1 MEILKTKEFWYFLIP
16 VLSGFVI
23 YFLGKNKKAERKH
36 LLILFRANQ
45 KLSKKIQEELAVFI
59 EEFDASNAI
68 AFPER
73 NITYG
78 ECLDTMSEEYKL
90 NLSDEQFGIIRR
102 RKLSKPTL
110 LSLTASLEKQN
121 EALRLL
127 EIDMKMVIKKVRK
140 I

>member
-1 MEILKTKEFWYFLIP
+1 MEILKTKEFWYFFIP

-23 YFLGKNKKAERKH
+23 YFLGKNKKAEREH

-45 KLSKKIQEELAVFI
+45 KLSKTIQEELAAFI

-78 ECLDTMSEEYKL
+78 ECLDT
-90 NLSDEQFGIIRR
+90 NVRR
-102 RKLSKPTL
+102 
-110 LSLTASLEKQN
+110 
-121 EALRLL
+121 
-127 EIDMKMVIKKVRK
+127 I
-140 I
+140 